1 VSISAATRTTRFER
15 LRADVHEMFA
25 ELAEYRELLLQLAR
39 RDLTVRYKQTVMGF
53 AWALFVPVLHTA
65 IFTVIFTRATTID
78 TGGVPYPIF
87 AYSGLLPW
95 VFFATS
101 LRFAI
106 VSLTANTNLVTKVYF
121 PREMFPFAA
130 VLVAF
135 VDFAVGATVLVALM
149 IYYGVEP
156 SWTLLFIPVVLVV
169 QVLFTLGLSL
179 LLSMANLFYRDV
191 KYVFEVLLTVW
202 MFATSVVYPIGLI
215 GGTLGRVLQ
224 LNPMSTIIDSYRDV
238 IIRGVLPPAAPFAA
252 VAVLAV
258 ATLAIGWMSFH
269 RAEFRFAENI

>member
-1 VSISAATRTTRFER
+1 
-15 LRADVHEMFA
+15 MFA